1 MDPAEKLK
9 MARQITDRLPAPEEI
24 RDDWG
29 RFIVDSVIPNG
40 VWSRPGL
47 PTRDRSLITIAALT
61 ALYRPHEL
69 RLHVERGLH
78 NGLSRSEISE
88 IIMHMAIYGGFP
100 IAVEGMR
107 IAREVFD
114 EIDGRKAGGQR

>member
-1 MDPAEKLK
+1 MDEKEK
-9 MARQITDRLPAPEEI
+9 REFARRLTERLPAPEEI
-24 RDDWG
+24 REDWG
-29 RFIVDSVIPNG
+29 MLVVNTVIPDG

-47 PTRDRSLITIAALT
+47 AVRERSIATIAALT

-69 RLHVERGLH
+69 RLHVG
-78 NGLSRSEISE
+78 NGLRNGLTRAEISE

-100 IAVEGMR
+100 VAVEGMR

-114 EIDGRKAGGQR
+114 ELDATKS

>member
-1 MDPAEKLK
+1 MTPEEKLEF
-9 MARQITDRLPAPEEI
+9 ARRITTQLPAPEEI

-29 RFIVDSVIPNG
+29 MFIADTVLPNG

-47 PTRDRSLITIAALT
+47 SRRDRSVATIAALT

-69 RLHVERGLH
+69 RLHIETGLR
-78 NGLSRSEISE
+78 NGLSRAEISE
-88 IIMHMAIYGGFP
+88 ILMHMAIYGGFP

-114 EIDGRKAGGQR
+114 AIDAKKKA